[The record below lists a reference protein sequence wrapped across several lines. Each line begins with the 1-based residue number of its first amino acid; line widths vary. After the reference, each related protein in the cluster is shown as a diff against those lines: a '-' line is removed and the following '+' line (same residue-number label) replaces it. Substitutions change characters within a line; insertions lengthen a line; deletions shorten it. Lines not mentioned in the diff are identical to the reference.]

1 MAVIAKCSRKTV
13 AVKSRHR
20 LARSTMMTSSPA
32 PTSAVISV
40 AKTPVRPGALSSDT
54 ALEVNMRV
62 SDSCGWHTRVDRRFS
77 GERISLCLLGGAV
90 S

>member
-1 MAVIAKCSRKTV
+1 MAVIAKCCRKTV

-62 SDSCGWHTRVDRRFS
+62 SDSCSYAYRSREEIQGYRLA
-77 GERISLCLLGGAV
+77 LCPEV
-90 S
+90 HV